1 MAHKHISAR
10 TVTILIVALCV
21 LFAAGAYS
29 LGVMNMKA
37 EVPDEKETQAEKP
50 VEAAAGIDNGL
61 LAVKPDDIII
71 GNPDAPVT
79 IVEYASLSCSHCAHF
94 HTKELPMLEKN
105 VLEAGKAKLVLRHFP
120 LNITAL
126 KGAQL
131 VNCVPAEDK
140 RNFIKV
146 LFEMQSEWAFTQSY
160 EQELKKIA
168 AVGGISEDTFNACIN
183 DKSSEEALLA
193 ANAEATEKLR
203 INGTPA
209 FFIDGKV
216 YTGTFDAE
224 GLEKAVEAAG
234 AK

>member
-1 MAHKHISAR
+1 MAQKHISAR
-10 TVTILIVALCV
+10 TVTILIVALCA

-37 EVPDEKETQAEKP
+37 EVPDEAETKAEKST
-50 VEAAAGIDNGL
+50 ETSTDIDNSL

-71 GNPDAPVT
+71 GAPDAPVT

-94 HTKELPMLEKN
+94 HTKELPTLEKS

-140 RNFIKV
+140 RKFIKV
-146 LFEMQSEWAFTQSY
+146 LFEMQSEWAFTQSF

-168 AVGGISEDTFNACIN
+168 AVGGISEEQFNACIN
-183 DKSSEEALLA
+183 NKASEDAIIAATEEASTKLLI
-193 ANAEATEKLR
+193 K
-203 INGTPA
+203 GTPA
-209 FFIDGKV
+209 FFINGKV
-216 YTGTFDAE
+216 YTGSFDAK
-224 GLEKAVEAAG
+224 GLEKAVEENSE
-234 AK
+234 K